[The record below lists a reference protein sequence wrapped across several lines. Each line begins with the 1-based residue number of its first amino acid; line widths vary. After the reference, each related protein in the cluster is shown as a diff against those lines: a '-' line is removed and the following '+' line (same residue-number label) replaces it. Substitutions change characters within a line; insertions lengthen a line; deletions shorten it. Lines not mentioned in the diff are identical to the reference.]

1 MNLNFTKEACVD
13 SIDNAISAEKNGADQ
28 IELCSRLD
36 LDGLTPSKKLILQT
50 IRRVSIPIKVMV
62 RSRPGNFT
70 YNKNDVNTMLDSIEF
85 CQKNGI
91 NDIAFGALNSK
102 RKIDEKIINQIV
114 SKYKG
119 LNITFHKAID
129 LVDNQINEIK
139 KLLKFNQ
146 IKAVLTSG
154 GQKNAVDGQ
163 ENIKKLSERF
173 KDEIGIIAAGSITN
187 KNIKKIHKTLGLK
200 IYHGKKI
207 VDS

>member
-13 SIDNAISAEKNGADQ
+13 TIDNAISVEKNGADQ

-50 IRRVSIPIKVMV
+50 IRRVSIPIKVMI

-70 YNKNDVNTMLDSIEF
+70 YNQNDVNTMLDSIEF

-91 NDIAFGALNSK
+91 NDIAFGALNSNM
-102 RKIDEKIINQIV
+102 KIDEKTINQIV
-114 SKYKG
+114 SKYTG
-119 LNITFHKAID
+119 LKITFHKAID
-129 LVDNQINEIK
+129 LVDNQINEIQ

-173 KDEIGIIAAGSITN
+173 KDEIDIIAAGSITN

>member
-13 SIDNAISAEKNGADQ
+13 NIDDAINVEKNGADQ

-50 IRRVSIPIKVMV
+50 IKRVSVPIKVMI

-70 YNKNDVNTMLDSIEF
+70 YNQDDINTMLDSIKF

-102 RKIDEKIINQIV
+102 RKIDEKNINQIV
-114 SKYKG
+114 SRYKE

-129 LVDNQINEIK
+129 LVDNQIDEIK

-146 IKAVLTSG
+146 IKAILTSG
-154 GQKNAVDGQ
+154 GQKNAIKGQ
-163 ENIKKLSERF
+163 ENIKKLFERF
-173 KDEIGIIAAGSITN
+173 KNKIDIIAAGKITN
-187 KNIKKIHKTLGLK
+187 LNIIKIHNTLGLK

-207 VDS
+207 VNN

>member
-13 SIDNAISAEKNGADQ
+13 SIGDAINVEKNGADQ

-50 IRRVSIPIKVMV
+50 IRKVSIPIKVMI

-70 YNKNDVNTMLDSIEF
+70 YNQDDVNTMLDSIEF

-91 NDIAFGALNSK
+91 NDIAFGALNSN
-102 RKIDEKIINQIV
+102 RKIDEKILNQIV
-114 SKYKG
+114 SKYTG

-129 LVDNQINEIK
+129 LADNQINEIQ

-163 ENIKKLSERF
+163 QNIKKLFERF
-173 KDEIGIIAAGSITN
+173 KDEIDIIAAGSITK

>member
-13 SIDNAISAEKNGADQ
+13 NIDDAINVEKNGANQ
-28 IELCSRLD
+28 IELCSKLD
-36 LDGLTPSKKLILQT
+36 LDGLTPNKKLILQT
-50 IRRVSIPIKVMV
+50 IKRVSIPIKVMI

-70 YNKNDVNTMLDSIEF
+70 YNQNDVNTMLDSIEF

-91 NDIAFGALNSK
+91 NEIAFGALNSK

-114 SKYKG
+114 SKYTG

-129 LVDNQINEIK
+129 LVDNQINEIQ

-173 KDEIGIIAAGSITN
+173 KDEIDIIAAGGITN

-207 VDS
+207 VDN

>member
-13 SIDNAISAEKNGADQ
+13 SIDNAINVEKKGADQ

-50 IRRVSIPIKVMV
+50 IRKVSIPIKVMI

-70 YNKNDVNTMLDSIEF
+70 YNQNDVNIMLDSIEF

-91 NDIAFGALNSK
+91 NDIAFGALNSN
-102 RKIDEKIINQIV
+102 RKIDEKILNQIV
-114 SKYKG
+114 SKYTG

-129 LVDNQINEIK
+129 LVDNQINEIQ

-163 ENIKKLSERF
+163 ENIKKLFERF
-173 KDEIGIIAAGSITN
+173 KDEIDIIAAGSITN

>member
-1 MNLNFTKEACVD
+1 MNLNFTREACVD
-13 SIDNAISAEKNGADQ
+13 NIDDAINVEKNGADQ

-50 IRRVSIPIKVMV
+50 IKRVSVPIKVMI

-70 YNKNDVNTMLDSIEF
+70 YNQDDINTMLDSIKF

-91 NDIAFGALNSK
+91 NDIVFGALNSK
-102 RKIDEKIINQIV
+102 RKIDEKNINQIV
-114 SKYKG
+114 SRYKE

-129 LVDNQINEIK
+129 LVDNQIDEIN

-146 IKAVLTSG
+146 IKAILTSG
-154 GQKNAVDGQ
+154 GQKNAIKGQ
-163 ENIKKLSERF
+163 ENIKKLFERF
-173 KDEIGIIAAGSITN
+173 KNKIDIIAAGKITN
-187 KNIKKIHKTLGLK
+187 LNIIKIHNTLGLK

-207 VDS
+207 VNN

>member
-13 SIDNAISAEKNGADQ
+13 NIHDAINVEKNGADQ

-50 IRRVSIPIKVMV
+50 IRAVSVPIKVMI
-62 RSRPGNFT
+62 RSRPGDFT
-70 YNKNDVNTMLDSIEF
+70 YNQDDINTMLDSIRF
-85 CQKNGI
+85 CLKNGI

-102 RKIDEKIINQIV
+102 RKIDEKNINQII
-114 SKYKG
+114 SRYKK

-129 LVDNQINEIK
+129 LVDNQIDEIK

-146 IKAVLTSG
+146 IKAILTSG
-154 GQKNAVDGQ
+154 GQKNAIEGQ
-163 ENIKKLSERF
+163 ENIKKLFECF
-173 KDEIGIIAAGSITN
+173 KNKIDIIAAGKITN
-187 KNIKKIHKTLGLK
+187 KNITKIHNTLGLK

-207 VDS
+207 VNN

>member
-13 SIDNAISAEKNGADQ
+13 NIHDAINVEKNGADQ

-50 IRRVSIPIKVMV
+50 IRGVSIPIKVMI
-62 RSRPGNFT
+62 RSRPGDFT
-70 YNKNDVNTMLDSIEF
+70 YNQDDINTMLDSIKF
-85 CQKNGI
+85 CLKNGI

-102 RKIDEKIINQIV
+102 RKIDEKNINQII
-114 SKYKG
+114 SSYKE

-129 LVDNQINEIK
+129 LVDNQIDEIK

-146 IKAVLTSG
+146 IKAILTSG
-154 GQKNAVDGQ
+154 GQKNAIEGQ
-163 ENIKKLSERF
+163 ENIKKLFECF
-173 KDEIGIIAAGSITN
+173 KNKIDIIAAGKITN
-187 KNIKKIHKTLGLK
+187 KNITKIHNTLGLK

-207 VDS
+207 VNN

>member
-13 SIDNAISAEKNGADQ
+13 NIDDAINVEKNGANQ

-36 LDGLTPSKKLILQT
+36 LDGLTPGKDLILQT
-50 IRRVSIPIKVMV
+50 IRRVSIPIKIMI

-70 YNKNDVNTMLDSIEF
+70 YSHNDVNTMLNSIEF

-91 NDIAFGALNSK
+91 NDITFGALNSK
-102 RKIDEKIINQIV
+102 RKIDENIINQIV
-114 SKYKG
+114 SKNTE

-154 GQKNAVDGQ
+154 GQKNAIDGQ
-163 ENIKKLSERF
+163 ENIKKLFERF
-173 KDEIGIIAAGSITN
+173 KDEIDIIAAGSITS
-187 KNIKKIHKTLGLK
+187 KNIKKINNLLKLK

>member
-13 SIDNAISAEKNGADQ
+13 SIDNAIRVEKNGADQ

-50 IRRVSIPIKVMV
+50 IRRVSIPIKVMI

-70 YNKNDVNTMLDSIEF
+70 YDQNDFNIMLDSIEF

-91 NDIAFGALNSK
+91 NEIAFGALNSK

-114 SKYKG
+114 SKYTG

-129 LVDNQINEIK
+129 LVDNQINEIQ

-173 KDEIGIIAAGSITN
+173 KDEIDIIAAGSITN

>member
-1 MNLNFTKEACVD
+1 MNLNFTREACVD
-13 SIDNAISAEKNGADQ
+13 SIDDAIRVEKNGANQ

-50 IRRVSIPIKVMV
+50 IRRVSIPIKVMI

-70 YNKNDVNTMLDSIEF
+70 YNQNDVNTMLDSIEF

-91 NDIAFGALNSK
+91 NEIAFGALNSNM
-102 RKIDEKIINQIV
+102 KIDEKIIYQIV
-114 SKYKG
+114 SKYTG

-129 LVDNQINEIK
+129 LVDNQINEIQ

-154 GQKNAVDGQ
+154 GQKNAIDGQ
-163 ENIKKLSERF
+163 KNIKKLFERF
-173 KDEIGIIAAGSITN
+173 KDEIDIIAAGSITN

>member
-13 SIDNAISAEKNGADQ
+13 NICDAINVEKNGADQ

-50 IRRVSIPIKVMV
+50 IRRVSIPIKVMI

-70 YNKNDVNTMLDSIEF
+70 YNQNDVNTMLDSIEF

-91 NDIAFGALNSK
+91 NDIAFGALKSN

-114 SKYKG
+114 SKNTE

-146 IKAVLTSG
+146 IKAILTSG
-154 GQKNAVDGQ
+154 GKKNATEGQ
-163 ENIKKLSERF
+163 KNIKKLFKRF
-173 KDEIGIIAAGSITN
+173 KDEIDIIAAGSITN

>member
-13 SIDNAISAEKNGADQ
+13 SIDDAIRVEKNGADQ

-50 IRRVSIPIKVMV
+50 IRRVSIPIKVMI

-70 YNKNDVNTMLDSIEF
+70 YNQNDVNTMLDSIEF

-91 NDIAFGALNSK
+91 NDIAFGALNSN
-102 RKIDEKIINQIV
+102 RKIDEKILNQIV
-114 SKYKG
+114 SKYTG

-129 LVDNQINEIK
+129 LVDNQINEIQ

-154 GQKNAVDGQ
+154 GQKNVVDGQ
-163 ENIKKLSERF
+163 ENIKKLFERF
-173 KDEIGIIAAGSITN
+173 KDEIDIIAAGSITN

>member
-13 SIDNAISAEKNGADQ
+13 SIDNAIRVEKNGADQ

-50 IRRVSIPIKVMV
+50 IRRVSIPIKVMI

-70 YNKNDVNTMLDSIEF
+70 YDQNDVNTMLDSIEF

-91 NDIAFGALNSK
+91 NEIAFGALNSN

-114 SKYKG
+114 SKYTG

-129 LVDNQINEIK
+129 LVDNQINEIQ

-173 KDEIGIIAAGSITN
+173 KDEIDIIAAGSITN

>member
-1 MNLNFTKEACVD
+1 MNLNFIKEACVD
-13 SIDNAISAEKNGADQ
+13 SINNAISVEKNGADQ

-36 LDGLTPSKKLILQT
+36 LDGLTPSRKLILQT
-50 IRRVSIPIKVMV
+50 IRKVSIPIKVMIG
-62 RSRPGNFT
+62 SRPGNFT
-70 YNKNDVNTMLDSIEF
+70 YNQNDVNTMLDSIEF

-91 NDIAFGALNSK
+91 NDIAFGALNSN

-114 SKYKG
+114 SKYTG

-129 LVDNQINEIK
+129 LVDNQIEEIK
-139 KLLKFNQ
+139 RLLKFNQ

-154 GQKNAVDGQ
+154 GKKNAVDGQ
-163 ENIKKLSERF
+163 ENIKKLFEHF
-173 KDEIGIIAAGSITN
+173 KDKIDIIAAGSITN

>member
-13 SIDNAISAEKNGADQ
+13 SIGDAINVEKNGADQ

-50 IRRVSIPIKVMV
+50 IRRVSIPIKVMI

-70 YNKNDVNTMLDSIEF
+70 YNQNDVNTMLDSIEF
-85 CQKNGI
+85 CQKNGV
-91 NDIAFGALNSK
+91 NDIAFGALNRN
-102 RKIDEKIINQIV
+102 RKIDEKIIDQIV
-114 SKYKG
+114 SKYTG

-129 LVDNQINEIK
+129 LVDNQINEIQ

-146 IKAVLTSG
+146 MKAVLTSG

-163 ENIKKLSERF
+163 ENIKKLSECF
-173 KDEIGIIAAGSITN
+173 KDEIDIIAAGSITN

>member
-13 SIDNAISAEKNGADQ
+13 NIDDAINVEKKGANQ

-50 IRRVSIPIKVMV
+50 IRKVSIPIKVMI

-70 YNKNDVNTMLDSIEF
+70 YNQNDVNTMLDSIEF

-91 NDIAFGALNSK
+91 NDIAFGALNSN

-114 SKYKG
+114 SKYTG

-129 LVDNQINEIK
+129 LVDNQINEIQ

-163 ENIKKLSERF
+163 ENIKKLFERF
-173 KDEIGIIAAGSITN
+173 KDEIDIIAAGSITN

>member
-1 MNLNFTKEACVD
+1 MNLNFNKEACVD
-13 SIDNAISAEKNGADQ
+13 TIDNAISVEKNGADQ

-50 IRRVSIPIKVMV
+50 IRRVSIPIKVMI

-70 YNKNDVNTMLDSIEF
+70 YNQNDVNTMLDSIEF

-91 NDIAFGALNSK
+91 NDIAFGALKSN

-114 SKYKG
+114 SKNTE

-146 IKAVLTSG
+146 IKAILTSG
-154 GQKNAVDGQ
+154 GKKNATEGQ
-163 ENIKKLSERF
+163 KNIKKLFKRF
-173 KDEIGIIAAGSITN
+173 KDEIDIIAAGSITN

-207 VDS
+207 VDN

>member
-13 SIDNAISAEKNGADQ
+13 NIDDAINVEKNGANQ

-36 LDGLTPSKKLILQT
+36 LDGLTPNKKLILQT
-50 IRRVSIPIKVMV
+50 IRRVSIPIKVMI
-62 RSRPGNFT
+62 RSRSGNFT
-70 YNKNDVNTMLDSIEF
+70 YDQNDVNTMLDSIEF

-91 NDIAFGALNSK
+91 NEIAFGALNSK

-114 SKYKG
+114 SKYTG

-173 KDEIGIIAAGSITN
+173 KDKIDIIAAGSITN

>member
-1 MNLNFTKEACVD
+1 MNLNFIKEACVD
-13 SIDNAISAEKNGADQ
+13 SIDNAISVEKNGADQ
-28 IELCSRLD
+28 IELCSKLD

-50 IRRVSIPIKVMV
+50 IRRVSIPIKVMI

-70 YNKNDVNTMLDSIEF
+70 YNQNDVNTMLDSIEF

-91 NDIAFGALNSK
+91 NEIAFGALNSK

-114 SKYKG
+114 SKYTG

-129 LVDNQINEIK
+129 LVDNQINEIQ

-154 GQKNAVDGQ
+154 GQKNVIDGQ
-163 ENIKKLSERF
+163 ENIKKLFERF
-173 KDEIGIIAAGSITN
+173 KDEIDIIAAGSITN

>member
-13 SIDNAISAEKNGADQ
+13 SINDAIRVEKNGADQ

-50 IRRVSIPIKVMV
+50 IRRVSIPIKVMI

-70 YNKNDVNTMLDSIEF
+70 YNQNDVNTMFDSIEF

-91 NDIAFGALNSK
+91 NEIAFGALNSNM
-102 RKIDEKIINQIV
+102 KIDEKIINQIV
-114 SKYKG
+114 SKHTE
-119 LNITFHKAID
+119 LSITFHKAID
-129 LVDNQINEIK
+129 LVDNQINEIQ

-163 ENIKKLSERF
+163 ENIKKLFERF
-173 KDEIGIIAAGSITN
+173 KDEIDIIAAGSITN
-187 KNIKKIHKTLGLK
+187 KNIKKLHKTLGLK

>member
-1 MNLNFTKEACVD
+1 MNLNFIKEACVD
-13 SIDNAISAEKNGADQ
+13 SINNAISVEKNGADQ

-36 LDGLTPSKKLILQT
+36 LDGLTPSRKLILQT
-50 IRRVSIPIKVMV
+50 IRKVSIPIKVMI

-70 YNKNDVNTMLDSIEF
+70 YNQNDVNTMLDSIEF

-91 NDIAFGALNSK
+91 NDIAFGALNSN

-114 SKYKG
+114 SKYTG

-129 LVDNQINEIK
+129 LVDNQIEEIK
-139 KLLKFNQ
+139 RLLKFNQ

-154 GQKNAVDGQ
+154 SQKNAVDGQ
-163 ENIKKLSERF
+163 ENIKKLFEHF
-173 KDEIGIIAAGSITN
+173 KDKIDIIAAGSITN

>member
-13 SIDNAISAEKNGADQ
+13 NIDDAINVEKNGANQ

-36 LDGLTPSKKLILQT
+36 LDGLTPNKKLILQT
-50 IRRVSIPIKVMV
+50 IRRVSIPIKVMI

-70 YNKNDVNTMLDSIEF
+70 YNQNDVNTMLDSIEF

-91 NDIAFGALNSK
+91 NEIAFGALNSNM
-102 RKIDEKIINQIV
+102 KIDEKIINQII
-114 SKYKG
+114 SKYTR

-129 LVDNQINEIK
+129 LVDNQINEIQ

-173 KDEIGIIAAGSITN
+173 EDEIDIIAAGSITN

>member
-13 SIDNAISAEKNGADQ
+13 NIDDAINVEKNGADQ
-28 IELCSRLD
+28 IELCSKLD

-50 IRRVSIPIKVMV
+50 IRRVSIPIKVMI
-62 RSRPGNFT
+62 RSRPGNFN
-70 YNKNDVNTMLDSIEF
+70 YNQNDVHTMLDSIEF
-85 CQKNGI
+85 CHKNGI
-91 NDIAFGALNSK
+91 NDIAFGALNSNK
-102 RKIDEKIINQIV
+102 KIDEKIINQIV
-114 SKYKG
+114 SKYTE

-129 LVDNQINEIK
+129 VVDNQINEIQ

-154 GQKNAVDGQ
+154 GQKNAIDGK
-163 ENIKKLSERF
+163 ENIKKLFERF
-173 KDEIGIIAAGSITN
+173 KDEIDIIAAGSITN
-187 KNIKKIHKTLGLK
+187 NNIKKIHKTLGLN

>member
-1 MNLNFTKEACVD
+1 MYLNFTKEACVD
-13 SIDNAISAEKNGADQ
+13 SIDNAINVEKNGADQ

-50 IRRVSIPIKVMV
+50 IRKVSIPIKVMI

-70 YNKNDVNTMLDSIEF
+70 YNQNDVNTMLDSIEF
-85 CQKNGI
+85 CQKNEI
-91 NDIAFGALNSK
+91 NEIAFGALNSN
-102 RKIDEKIINQIV
+102 RKIDEKIINRIV
-114 SKYKG
+114 SKYKR

-129 LVDNQINEIK
+129 LVDNQINEIQ

-173 KDEIGIIAAGSITN
+173 KDEIDIIAAGSITN

>member
-13 SIDNAISAEKNGADQ
+13 SIGDAISVEKNGADQ

-50 IRRVSIPIKVMV
+50 IRRVSIPIKVMI

-70 YNKNDVNTMLDSIEF
+70 YDQNDVNTMLDSIEF

-91 NDIAFGALNSK
+91 NEIAFGALNSK

-114 SKYKG
+114 SKYTG

-129 LVDNQINEIK
+129 LVDNQINEIQ

-163 ENIKKLSERF
+163 ENIKKLFERF
-173 KDEIGIIAAGSITN
+173 KDEIDIIAAGSITN

>member
-13 SIDNAISAEKNGADQ
+13 SIDDAIRVEKNGADQ

-36 LDGLTPSKKLILQT
+36 LDGLTPSKRLILQT
-50 IRRVSIPIKVMV
+50 IRKVSIPIKVMI

-70 YNKNDVNTMLDSIEF
+70 YNQNDVNTMLDSIEF

-91 NDIAFGALNSK
+91 NEIAFGALNSNM
-102 RKIDEKIINQIV
+102 KIDEKTINQIV
-114 SKYKG
+114 SKYTG

-173 KDEIGIIAAGSITN
+173 KDEIDIIAAGSITN

>member
-13 SIDNAISAEKNGADQ
+13 NIDDAINVEKNGANQ

-50 IRRVSIPIKVMV
+50 IRKVSIPIKIMI

-70 YNKNDVNTMLDSIEF
+70 YSPNDVNTMLESIEF

-91 NDIAFGALNSK
+91 NDIAFGALNSN
-102 RKIDEKIINQIV
+102 RKIDEKIIEQIV
-114 SKYKG
+114 SKHTE
-119 LNITFHKAID
+119 LSITFHKAID

-139 KLLKFNQ
+139 KLLKYSQ
-146 IKAVLTSG
+146 IKAILTSG
-154 GQKNAVDGQ
+154 GQKNAIDGK
-163 ENIKKLSERF
+163 ENIKKLFERF
-173 KDEIGIIAAGSITN
+173 KDEIDIIAAGKITK
-187 KNIKKIHKTLGLK
+187 KNIKEIHKLLRLK

>member
-13 SIDNAISAEKNGADQ
+13 SIGDAINVEKNGADQ

-50 IRRVSIPIKVMV
+50 IRRVSIPIKVMI

-70 YNKNDVNTMLDSIEF
+70 YNQNDVNTMLDSIEF

-91 NDIAFGALNSK
+91 NDIAFGALNRN

-114 SKYKG
+114 SKYTG

-129 LVDNQINEIK
+129 LVDNQINEIQ

-173 KDEIGIIAAGSITN
+173 KDEIDIIAAGSITN

>member
-13 SIDNAISAEKNGADQ
+13 SINDAISVEKNGADQ

-50 IRRVSIPIKVMV
+50 IRRVSIPIKVMI

-70 YNKNDVNTMLDSIEF
+70 YDQNDFNTMLDSIEF

-91 NDIAFGALNSK
+91 NEIAFGALNSK

-114 SKYKG
+114 SKYTR

-173 KDEIGIIAAGSITN
+173 KDEIDIIAAGSITN
-187 KNIKKIHKTLGLK
+187 KNIKKIHKALGLK

>member
-13 SIDNAISAEKNGADQ
+13 NIDAAINVEKKGADQ

-50 IRRVSIPIKVMV
+50 IRRVSIPIKVMI

-70 YNKNDVNTMLDSIEF
+70 YNQNDVNTMLDSIEF

-91 NDIAFGALNSK
+91 NEIAFGALNSNM
-102 RKIDEKIINQIV
+102 KIDEKIINQIV
-114 SKYKG
+114 SKYTE

-129 LVDNQINEIK
+129 LVDNQINEIQQ
-139 KLLKFNQ
+139 LLKFDQ

-154 GQKNAVDGQ
+154 GKKNAVDGQ
-163 ENIKKLSERF
+163 ENIKKLFERF
-173 KDEIGIIAAGSITN
+173 KDEIDIIAAGSITN

>member
-13 SIDNAISAEKNGADQ
+13 SIDNAIRVEKNGADQ

-50 IRRVSIPIKVMV
+50 IRRVSIPIKVMI

-70 YNKNDVNTMLDSIEF
+70 YDQNDFNTMLDSIEF

-91 NDIAFGALNSK
+91 NEIAFGALNSK

-114 SKYKG
+114 SKYTG

-129 LVDNQINEIK
+129 LVDNQINEIQ

-173 KDEIGIIAAGSITN
+173 KDEIDIIAAGSITN

>member
-13 SIDNAISAEKNGADQ
+13 NIDDAINVEKNGADQ

-36 LDGLTPSKKLILQT
+36 LDGLTPNKKLILQS
-50 IRRVSIPIKVMV
+50 IRRISIPIKVLI

-70 YNKNDVNTMLDSIEF
+70 YNQNDVNTMLDSIEF
-85 CQKNGI
+85 CQKNAI
-91 NDIAFGALNSK
+91 NDIAFGALSSNGE
-102 RKIDEKIINQIV
+102 IDEKIINQIV
-114 SKYKG
+114 SKYTE

-129 LVDNQINEIK
+129 LVDNQINEIQ

-173 KDEIGIIAAGSITN
+173 KDEIDIIAAGSITN

>member
-13 SIDNAISAEKNGADQ
+13 NIDDAINVEKNGANQ

-36 LDGLTPSKKLILQT
+36 LDGLTPNKKLILQT
-50 IRRVSIPIKVMV
+50 IRRVSIPIKVMI

-70 YNKNDVNTMLDSIEF
+70 YNQSDVNTMLDSIEF

-91 NDIAFGALNSK
+91 NEIAFGALNSK
-102 RKIDEKIINQIV
+102 REIDEKIINQIV
-114 SKYKG
+114 SKYTG

-154 GQKNAVDGQ
+154 GQKNVVDGQ
-163 ENIKKLSERF
+163 ENIKKLFERF
-173 KDEIGIIAAGSITN
+173 KDEIDIIAAGSITN

>member
-13 SIDNAISAEKNGADQ
+13 TIDNAISVEKNGADQ

-50 IRRVSIPIKVMV
+50 IRRVSIPIKVMI

-70 YNKNDVNTMLDSIEF
+70 YNQNDINTMLDSIEF

-91 NDIAFGALNSK
+91 NEIAFGALNSNM
-102 RKIDEKIINQIV
+102 KIDEKTINQIV
-114 SKYKG
+114 SKYTG
-119 LNITFHKAID
+119 LKITFHKAID
-129 LVDNQINEIK
+129 LVDNQINEIQ

-173 KDEIGIIAAGSITN
+173 KDEIDIIAAGSITN

>member
-13 SIDNAISAEKNGADQ
+13 NIDDAINVEKNGADQ
-28 IELCSRLD
+28 IELCSKLD

-50 IRRVSIPIKVMV
+50 IRRVSIPIKVMI

-70 YNKNDVNTMLDSIEF
+70 YDQNDFNTMLDSIEF

-91 NDIAFGALNSK
+91 NEIAFGALNSNM
-102 RKIDEKIINQIV
+102 KIDEKIINQIV
-114 SKYKG
+114 SKYTE

-173 KDEIGIIAAGSITN
+173 KDEIDIIAAGSITN

>member
-13 SIDNAISAEKNGADQ
+13 SIGDAINVEKNGADQ

-50 IRRVSIPIKVMV
+50 IRKVSIPIKVMI

-70 YNKNDVNTMLDSIEF
+70 YNQNDVNTMLDSIEF

-91 NDIAFGALNSK
+91 NEIAFGALNSN
-102 RKIDEKIINQIV
+102 RKIDEKILNQIV
-114 SKYKG
+114 SKYTG

-129 LVDNQINEIK
+129 LVDNQINEIQ

-154 GQKNAVDGQ
+154 GHKNAIEGQ
-163 ENIKKLSERF
+163 KNIKKLFEHF
-173 KDEIGIIAAGSITN
+173 KDEIDIIAAGSITN